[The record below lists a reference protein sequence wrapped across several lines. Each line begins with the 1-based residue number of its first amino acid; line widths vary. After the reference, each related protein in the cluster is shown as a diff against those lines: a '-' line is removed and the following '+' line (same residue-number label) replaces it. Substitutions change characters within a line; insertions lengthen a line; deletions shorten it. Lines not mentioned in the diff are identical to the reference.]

1 MTDLNLID
9 LEIHFIARELH
20 NMGNKPDQEEFTL
33 YIREQGRCGCYKIHI
48 PKSAFRQRYCED
60 IMEELRG
67 AFNLMPKGYKW
78 LNDEER
84 FKVANWIR
92 KENLDVA

>member
-33 YIREQGRCGCYKIHI
+33 YIREQGRCGGYKIHI
-48 PKSAFRQRYCED
+48 PGSRRE
-60 IMEELRG
+60 
-67 AFNLMPKGYKW
+67 
-78 LNDEER
+78 
-84 FKVANWIR
+84 IR
-92 KENLDVA
+92 W